1 MSIFKK
7 AFTLAEVLITIGIIG
22 IVAALTLPSLMRLHQ
37 DAGTGP
43 VLAKIQTSVEEA
55 VGRVLLDNPDVVLK
69 NLDASGLVGYLD
81 DVLIMTSIGSSWY
94 SLKDGTCIKI
104 TDKGESDGISIPKS
118 AGSPDEY
125 FFVTVDVNG
134 RPAEA
139 NPNKE
144 GVDMFQFVLT
154 THGLMIPVGS
164 KTLGQG
170 GEAAKCS
177 ADEPS
182 YYCTGRIADNN
193 WKVDY

>member
-94 SLKDGTCIKI
+94 SLKDGTCIMI
-104 TDKGESDGISIPKS
+104 TDGSSGTVPTS
-118 AGSPDEY
+118 AGTGK
-125 FFVTVDVNG
+125 FLVTVDING

-177 ADEPS
+177 ADDPS